1 MASKAKKSDEN
12 KVKKIKARP
21 AWDDSTSDVSALKA
35 TKEELERRKRIHQSH
50 NRLGEPTEEGLASPS
65 TSASPSAST
74 MSLLLNPT
82 PEAIKRRSAI
92 LKEIIGN
99 SNDLRR
105 VLARSDKAID
115 QVKDKFGDDPKRF
128 TGVPNLTAAP
138 TTFSPRQRWTS
149 WSQPDVALRVYHCR
163 CRAALQD
170 SFNPPSVL
178 FSPAGI
184 KDERLAQLPQLALN
198 EKDDFTDGSMEE
210 SAVEASPPHYMPSL
224 SSNDLSVVMESLE
237 KEISAYEEATGK
249 PARPLSQFPKGNAQ
263 SLTGFTATLVDS
275 LARLTKYLKESQ
287 VQLDFEVKV
296 RGQLLMTLEQ
306 QQALIDTLS
315 SDVLRVQEE
324 LLGYVHQFHEH
335 RIQSEKQTMELQDKV
350 DALLGAKAGD
360 AVASS

>member
-1 MASKAKKSDEN
+1 
-12 KVKKIKARP
+12 
-21 AWDDSTSDVSALKA
+21 
-35 TKEELERRKRIHQSH
+35 
-50 NRLGEPTEEGLASPS
+50 
-65 TSASPSAST
+65 

-138 TTFSPRQRWTS
+138 TTFSPRQ
-149 WSQPDVALRVYHCR
+149 
-163 CRAALQD
+163 RAALQD

-249 PARPLSQFPKGNAQ
+249 PARPLSQFPKVSGCF
-263 SLTGFTATLVDS
+263 SWSYTVSG
-275 LARLTKYLKESQ
+275 LKRWG
-287 VQLDFEVKV
+287 V
-296 RGQLLMTLEQ
+296 G
-306 QQALIDTLS
+306 
-315 SDVLRVQEE
+315 
-324 LLGYVHQFHEH
+324 
-335 RIQSEKQTMELQDKV
+335 
-350 DALLGAKAGD
+350 
-360 AVASS
+360 VA